1 MMAVCPVCGKF
12 HAVHWPE
19 FWVYRRGN
27 NYMCSERCL
36 DVFVTREYKERTG
49 WIDDYRRRKKN
60 MKRKITLE
68 HKKKAVEIAI
78 GGGDPMKYLEE
89 CGAANPSASWWYIKK
104 VLKEKDPEL
113 YAQLPAEKEEKQKV
127 ETVEYLE
134 MPAADVTIDAEKLAL
149 HLESEEGQKALKMAV
164 SDRTVHTQE
173 AAKEVVAEM
182 QDHLEKQKR
191 RPLNYEGFDVL
202 TIKNEFG
209 QFHYDAKF
217 DLLDWT
223 SPDGEEVS
231 FSPDCWVIFTT
242 EILPKAMAIL
252 GAVAKN

>member
-1 MMAVCPVCGKF
+1 MMRVCPVCGKYQ
-12 HAVHWPE
+12 VIHWPE
-19 FWVYRRGN
+19 HWVYRRGDY
-27 NYMCSERCL
+27 YMCSERCL

-49 WIDDYRRRKKN
+49 WIEDYQRRKKD
-60 MKRKITLE
+60 MRKKITLE
-68 HKKKAVEIAI
+68 QKKKAVEIAI
-78 GGGDPMKYLEE
+78 GGGDPLEYLKD
-89 CGAANPSASWWYIKK
+89 CGAGNPSASWWYIRKM
-104 VLKEKDPEL
+104 LKEKEPEL
-113 YAQLPAEKEEKQKV
+113 YAKLPAEKEEEEKV
-127 ETVEYLE
+127 ETVAEQAKELLKYME
-134 MPAADVTIDAEKLAL
+134 TQEGQEKLEKAI
-149 HLESEEGQKALKMAV
+149 EELPGPYVMPE
-164 SDRTVHTQE
+164 DTQE
-173 AAKEVVAEM
+173 AAKDVVMEIK
-182 QDHLEKQKR
+182 DHLEKPKR

-252 GAVAKN
+252 GVDVKI